1 MSTVIETPSKEA
13 AHASPNALSQALS
26 FAAAQL
32 PLRALDFPAA
42 PADPERFSL
51 LDCLEALE
59 LLLSSGHSSDEAAA
73 ALLWLLPEAPDEEN
87 GRPVAPR
94 HLAPHLAAASALWRR
109 ILGNLRGILRGDC
122 GRNEAANERKS
133 ADAHGKFDEAEALL
147 KSLREAPAFVK
158 TLLAVRLRTAARLR
172 SALLKEA
179 ASNGEKPG
187 ADARPALLEAL
198 LAMAQA
204 IAANASD
211 LTGEALIGAV
221 KADIRSAGLARR
233 LLPSEMIL
241 WSATAADE
249 LPEASAEEVLSA
261 LSRFFTH
268 ANIAFCRHEHAPRT
282 LFVLSGEKSEAS
294 CRSARGGIE
303 RLLAALAARYPAAL
317 CIRRLAL
324 EPTDPF
330 LMALEPSTGSAWSW
344 GVALSRNARR
354 QMIAATPEADPLA
367 AFLPRGPSEG
377 ASSAR
382 SQAAEL
388 AALFNKI
395 GGL

>member
-221 KADIRSAGLARR
+221 KADIRSGGLARR

-268 ANIAFCRHEHAPRT
+268 ANIAFCRHERTPRT
-282 LFVLSGEKSEAS
+282 LFVLSGEKSEAGG
-294 CRSARGGIE
+294 RSARGGIE

-317 CIRRLAL
+317 CIRRLKL

-367 AFLPRGPSEG
+367 ALLPRGPSEG

>member
-73 ALLWLLPEAPDEEN
+73 ALLWLLPEAQDEEN
-87 GRPVAPR
+87 GRPASPR
-94 HLAPHLAAASALWRR
+94 HLAPHLATASALWRR
-109 ILGNLRGILRGDC
+109 ILGELCGILRGDC

-133 ADAHGKFDEAEALL
+133 ADAHGEFDEAEALL

-172 SALLKEA
+172 TALLKEA
-179 ASNGEKPG
+179 ASNGEKLG

-241 WSATAADE
+241 WSATASDE
-249 LPEASAEEVLSA
+249 LPEDSAEEVLSA
-261 LSRFFTH
+261 ISRFFTH
-268 ANIAFCRHEHAPRT
+268 ANIAFCRHERAPRT
-282 LFVLSGEKSEAS
+282 LFVLSGEKSEAGG
-294 CRSARGGIE
+294 RSARGGIE

-317 CIRRLAL
+317 CIRRLKL

>member
-261 LSRFFTH
+261 LSCFFTH

-303 RLLAALAARYPAAL
+303 RLLAALAARYPASL
-317 CIRRLAL
+317 CIRRLKL

>member
-32 PLRALDFPAA
+32 PLHALDFPAA

-94 HLAPHLAAASALWRR
+94 HLAPHLAAASALWRQ

-172 SALLKEA
+172 TALLKEA
-179 ASNGEKPG
+179 ASNGEKLG

-241 WSATAADE
+241 WSATASDE
-249 LPEASAEEVLSA
+249 LPEDSAEEVLSA
-261 LSRFFTH
+261 ISRFFTH
-268 ANIAFCRHEHAPRT
+268 ANIAFCRHERAPRT

-294 CRSARGGIE
+294 GRSARGGIE

-317 CIRRLAL
+317 CIRRLKL

-330 LMALEPSTGSAWSW
+330 LMALQPSTGSAWSW

-377 ASSAR
+377 ASSAQ

>member
-1 MSTVIETPSKEA
+1 MSTVIEMPSKEA

-221 KADIRSAGLARR
+221 KADIRSAGFARR

-249 LPEASAEEVLSA
+249 LPEDSAEEVLSA

-317 CIRRLAL
+317 CIRRLKL

-367 AFLPRGPSEG
+367 ALLPRGPSEG